1 MTTREISIDELPAS
15 KRPVQTKPQ
24 EVNDRGIL
32 SQQYDTKVSVI
43 CAGKIVAGII
53 MIFFGLTST
62 GSFYTPASKF
72 GGVLASIF
80 YEWQV
85 GTLVA
90 IIGCILIYDSLKT
103 FKFL

>member
-1 MTTREISIDELPAS
+1 MTTREISIDELPS
-15 KRPVQTKPQ
+15 SQRPLRVTPQ
-24 EVNDRGIL
+24 EVCDRGVL
-32 SQQYDTKVSVI
+32 AQQYDTKVSVV
-43 CAGKIVAGII
+43 CVGKVVAGLI

-62 GSFYTPASKF
+62 GSFYAPASKF
-72 GGVLASIF
+72 GGILASIF